1 MIRKVVHADSFLQ
14 IHIETRPAEQTCPCC
29 SQKTRRIHDYRFQKI
44 QDIPNLGK
52 QVTLI
57 LKKRRYVCTSCGKRF
72 LEHYSFLPSYHRR
85 TKRLTYYVVN
95 LLRESFSLKQVA
107 NLTGVSVQT
116 VSRLLDTLAY
126 EAPSKLPAAVSIDE
140 FKGNASTGKYQCILV
155 DPLKRRILDIL
166 PDRTQSHLASY
177 WRNISRKERLKVQF
191 FVCDMWRPYVDLAQ
205 TFFPNAKI
213 IIDKYHFIRQITWAI
228 ENVRKRLQK
237 SMPASLRKYYK
248 RSHKLILSRYQS
260 LSTENK
266 QACDLMLLY
275 SDELRFAH
283 SMKEWFYDICH
294 MRSYRKQRKYY
305 KRSHKLI
312 LSRYQSLSTE
322 NKQACDLMLL
332 YSNELRL
339 AHSMKEWF
347 YDICHMRSYRKQQL
361 EFDDWIANARDSR
374 IPEFEKC
381 AQTCQNWRKEILNA
395 FKYGI
400 TNGPTEGFNNKIKVL
415 KRSSYGI
422 RNFNRFRTRI
432 LHCTS

>member
-1 MIRKVVHADSFLQ
+1 MPLLFSENQAHSWLSLSENPGYSQPLKTGYSDSEKAALCLYFLREALSGTLFVPAILSPQNETIDLLRCEPIKRILLLKTSCKPYRSIRPNGFKAFRYSWLRGPVKAASSGFYRWIQGQCLYWKISVYSGWSSEATHSGYPSRSNP
-14 IHIETRPAEQTCPCC
+14 E
-29 SQKTRRIHDYRFQKI
+29 SSRILLEKYFS
-44 QDIPNLGK
+44 
-52 QVTLI
+52 
-57 LKKRRYVCTSCGKRF
+57 KRTVKSSVLCLRYVAALRGFGT
-72 LEHYSFLPSYHRR
+72 
-85 TKRLTYYVVN
+85 N
-95 LLRESFSLKQVA
+95 LFS
-107 NLTGVSVQT
+107 
-116 VSRLLDTLAY
+116 
-126 EAPSKLPAAVSIDE
+126 E
-140 FKGNASTGKYQCILV
+140 C
-155 DPLKRRILDIL
+155 
-166 PDRTQSHLASY
+166 
-177 WRNISRKERLKVQF
+177 
-191 FVCDMWRPYVDLAQ
+191 
-205 TFFPNAKI
+205 KI

-228 ENVRKRLQK
+228 ENVRKRFQK

-283 SMKEWFYDICH
+283 
-294 MRSYRKQRKYY
+294 
-305 KRSHKLI
+305 
-312 LSRYQSLSTE
+312 
-322 NKQACDLMLL
+322 N
-332 YSNELRL
+332 
-339 AHSMKEWF
+339 MKEWF